1 MKHTFTEYGVTV
13 VNGEL
18 VEQAGIEKEYNF
30 TLKNNGLKLFEQEF
44 GKPLIKALTKI
55 LQTVDINKLQSMTE
69 DSDVSDVIIATDGL
83 IDDKFIRAL
92 ACASYNKIEDNKAIN
107 NEQTVEE
114 FKNSFVYDAMLTDIK
129 FITEL
134 LNMAVSCIFE
144 ETKKQN
150 NQSKRKVKN

>member
-13 VNGEL
+13 VDGEL
-18 VEQAGIEKEYNF
+18 IEQSGIEREYNF
-30 TLKNNGLKLFEQEF
+30 TLKNNGLKLFEKEF
-44 GKPLIKALTKI
+44 GKPLIKALTQI
-55 LQTVDINKLQSMTE
+55 LQQVDVNKLQEMTE
-69 DSDVSDVIIATDGL
+69 ESDISDVILATDGL

-92 ACASYNKIEDNKAIN
+92 ACASYNKIENNQAIN

-114 FKNSFVYDAMLTDIK
+114 LKNSFVYDIMLTDIK

-134 LNMAVSCIFE
+134 LNMAVHCIFE
-144 ETKKQN
+144 ENRKQS